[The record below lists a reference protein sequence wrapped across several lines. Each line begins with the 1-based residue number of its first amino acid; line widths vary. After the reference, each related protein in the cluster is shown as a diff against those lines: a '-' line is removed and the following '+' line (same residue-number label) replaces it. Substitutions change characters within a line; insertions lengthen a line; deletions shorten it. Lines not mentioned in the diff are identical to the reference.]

1 MMKKKSTPL
10 LLALLA
16 TAPFFA
22 SCGPKDVAPE
32 VNSFVPATSATKHV
46 PATPDYAA
54 HPFLDPSLNI
64 AWSRLTPDKIVPD
77 MRIALARARANIEAI
92 ASLPT
97 DDPSALTYEN
107 TVGALWDN
115 AAEFDFV
122 WGKVTHLENVKM
134 SDAFR
139 EAYAEIL
146 PEVSEYETKTGLNP
160 RLWNVIKAYAETD
173 EAKNLPPQKARYLK
187 KVVDGFRD
195 GGADLPPEQK
205 KELTE
210 ISRELTTITQEFSQ
224 NVLDATNAYRKV
236 VTDEALLAGL
246 PASDKAAA
254 LEAAKKAGL
263 ATDEKPA
270 WLFTL
275 QQTSFGPA
283 LKYLEN
289 EALRTES
296 LRHQYESLKSQLNPH
311 MLFNSLNTLQSLIR
325 ESPPKALDY
334 TQELSQVLRYTLRDN
349 DRQSVTLA
357 EEMQFARAYIYL
369 MKMRY
374 EENLVFR
381 IAIDERMNGLLLP
394 PMSVQ
399 LLIEN
404 AIKHNEISNR
414 NPLTITIRTEQE
426 ALLVCN
432 PIQPKRVAPAGP
444 GIGLDNLAKRYRLLW
459 QDEIGITA
467 DKGMFCVR
475 LPLHQPES
483 EKAS

>member
-1 MMKKKSTPL
+1 MKAPL
-10 LLALLA
+10 LFKDRYLLSTLIVSA
-16 TAPFFA
+16 V
-22 SCGPKDVAPE
+22 VAVLIHFPE
-32 VNSFVPATSATKHV
+32 VLSLSDSFEREELFAGMEPRDVFNEIFFT
-46 PATPDYAA
+46 
-54 HPFLDPSLNI
+54 FISLLLLFWIN
-64 AWSRLTPDKIVPD
+64 
-77 MRIALARARANIEAI
+77 MRIFRFNTPMIRMTRGKMALSFFLTWG
-92 ASLPT
+92 ASSLFGQ
-97 DDPSALTYEN
+97 L
-107 TVGALWDN
+107 
-115 AAEFDFV
+115 FV
-122 WGKVTHLENVKM
+122 WLHHQFDIPAIDAMVHHYLHPLRDLIIACIVTGSNYIFHLIVKQQ
-134 SDAFR
+134 R
-139 EAYAEIL
+139 I
-146 PEVSEYETKTGLNP
+146 
-160 RLWNVIKAYAETD
+160 
-173 EAKNLPPQKARYLK
+173 
-187 KVVDGFRD
+187 VV
-195 GGADLPPEQK
+195 
-205 KELTE
+205 
-210 ISRELTTITQEFSQ
+210 
-224 NVLDATNAYRKV
+224 
-236 VTDEALLAGL
+236 
-246 PASDKAAA
+246 
-254 LEAAKKAGL
+254 
-263 ATDEKPA
+263 
-270 WLFTL
+270 
-275 QQTSFGPA
+275 
-283 LKYLEN
+283 EN

-357 EEMQFARAYIYL
+357 EEMQFAQAYIYL

-374 EENLVFR
+374 EENLVFH

-467 DKGMFCVR
+467 DKGTFCVR

>member
-1 MMKKKSTPL
+1 MKAPL
-10 LLALLA
+10 LFKDRYLLSTLIVSA
-16 TAPFFA
+16 V
-22 SCGPKDVAPE
+22 VAVLIHFPE
-32 VNSFVPATSATKHV
+32 V
-46 PATPDYAA
+46 
-54 HPFLDPSLNI
+54 LSLSDRFEREELFEGMEPRDVFNEI
-64 AWSRLTPDKIVPD
+64 FFTFISLLLLFWIN
-77 MRIALARARANIEAI
+77 MRIFRFNTPMIRMTRGKMALSFFLTWG
-92 ASLPT
+92 ASSLFGQ
-97 DDPSALTYEN
+97 L
-107 TVGALWDN
+107 
-115 AAEFDFV
+115 FV
-122 WGKVTHLENVKM
+122 WLHHQFDIPAIDAMVHHYLHPLRDLIIACIVTGSNYIFHLIVKQQ
-134 SDAFR
+134 R
-139 EAYAEIL
+139 I
-146 PEVSEYETKTGLNP
+146 
-160 RLWNVIKAYAETD
+160 
-173 EAKNLPPQKARYLK
+173 
-187 KVVDGFRD
+187 VV
-195 GGADLPPEQK
+195 
-205 KELTE
+205 
-210 ISRELTTITQEFSQ
+210 
-224 NVLDATNAYRKV
+224 
-236 VTDEALLAGL
+236 
-246 PASDKAAA
+246 
-254 LEAAKKAGL
+254 
-263 ATDEKPA
+263 
-270 WLFTL
+270 
-275 QQTSFGPA
+275 
-283 LKYLEN
+283 EN

-357 EEMQFARAYIYL
+357 EEMQFAQAYIYL

-467 DKGMFCVR
+467 GKGMFCVR